1 MAHWQ
6 FCNILHVGDGAHRL
20 WQFDAKSGGFA
31 LNREHHAAPGESL
44 PFNVVAKTWRSLWQ
58 PKLNVA
64 WLPPESVFFRVIEL
78 PGSNFEETLAM
89 AELQMEK
96 LSPMPVTQIVWTIHI
111 LPRRSDAP
119 RRSKAETGVKEEA
132 PTAGNDLQTVVVVIA
147 ARHTVEEFL
156 GKLEGQ
162 GYLADRLEAPM
173 LDQLE
178 AMLAVED
185 DLSRR
190 GETETEAATD
200 AWVYPSVFHGQNAAF
215 VAWCQGGTL
224 RNLSVIV
231 LPLDG
236 DPAKDLREQLTQLT
250 WAGELEGW
258 LTAPPSWHLV
268 AEGDVAAEWEN
279 TLRVGL
285 GETVHTTPP
294 LPLEELAART
304 ARRSAEAGTRV
315 ALLPQE
321 FSARYRQQFFDRLW
335 MRGLIATGVLYVVG
349 VLIYFCAVGFLAIQT
364 HKAEKDVASIS
375 GSYTNAL
382 ALQARY
388 RVLKERQDLK
398 YAALDCWKIVAEQ
411 VPAGISLQRLSFSDG
426 QKLSLGGVTTP
437 DQINSLFDFN
447 NGLQK
452 AELNGQPVFKTEG
465 GEPLVYR
472 QNGNAV
478 TWNFGLALQRGEGA
492 P

>member
-1 MAHWQ
+1 MARWQ
-6 FCNILHVGDGAHRL
+6 FCNILHIGDGAYRL
-20 WQFDAKSGGFA
+20 WQFDAKSGGFT
-31 LNREHHAAPGESL
+31 LNREHRAAPGESL
-44 PFNVVAKTWRSLWQ
+44 PFNVVAKSWRSLWQ

-78 PGSNFEETLAM
+78 PKSNFAETLAM
-89 AELQMEK
+89 TELQMEK
-96 LSPMPVTQIVWTIHI
+96 LSPLPVTQIVWTIHI
-111 LPRRSDAP
+111 LAQQSDALRRSN
-119 RRSKAETGVKEEA
+119 AETGAKEDV
-132 PTAGNDLQTVVVVIA
+132 PTVGDDLQTVIVVIA
-147 ARHTVEEFL
+147 ARHAVEEFL
-156 GKLEGQ
+156 GKLEDQ

-178 AMLAVED
+178 AMLAMED
-185 DLSRR
+185 NLSRR
-190 GETETEAATD
+190 SETETGATTD
-200 AWVYPSVFHGQNAAF
+200 AWIYPSVFHGQNAAL
-215 VAWCQGGTL
+215 VAWWHGGAL

-231 LPLDG
+231 LSPGG
-236 DPAKDLREQLTQLT
+236 DRAKDLKEQLTQLT

-258 LTAPPSWHLV
+258 LTAPPFWHLV
-268 AEGDVAAEWEN
+268 AEGNIATEWEN

-285 GETVHTTPP
+285 GEMVHTAPP

-304 ARRSAEAGTRV
+304 ARRSAQAGTRV
-315 ALLPQE
+315 TLLPQE
-321 FSARYRQQFFDRLW
+321 FSARYRQQFVDRLW

-349 VLIYFCAVGFLAIQT
+349 VLIYFCAVGFLAVQT
-364 HKAEKDVASIS
+364 HKVEKDVASIS

-382 ALQARY
+382 QLKARY
-388 RVLKERQDLK
+388 EVLKERQNLK

-437 DQINSLFDFN
+437 DQINNLFDFN

-452 AELNGQPVFKTEG
+452 AELNGQSVFKTEG
-465 GEPLVYR
+465 EEPLVYH
-472 QNGNAV
+472 QTANTV
-478 TWNFGLALQRGEGA
+478 TWNFGLALRRGEGA

>member
-1 MAHWQ
+1 MARWQ
-6 FCNILHVGDGAHRL
+6 FCNILDVGDGARRL
-20 WQFDAKSGGFA
+20 WQFDAKGDGFA
-31 LNREHHAAPGESL
+31 LNREYQAAPGESL
-44 PFNVVAKTWRSLWQ
+44 PFNVVAKSWRSLWQ

-78 PGSNFEETLAM
+78 PKSNFGETLAM
-89 AELQMEK
+89 AELQLEK
-96 LSPMPVTQIVWTIHI
+96 LSPMPVTQIVWTIHV
-111 LPRRSDAP
+111 LSRPGNSP
-119 RRSKAETGVKEEA
+119 QRSKAVTGAKEDDPIA
-132 PTAGNDLQTVVVVIA
+132 ADDLQTVVVVIA

-178 AMLAVED
+178 AMLAMED
-185 DLSRR
+185 GLSRR
-190 GETETEAATD
+190 SGMETETATD
-200 AWVYPSVFHGQNAAF
+200 AWIYPSVFHGQNAAL
-215 VAWCQGGTL
+215 VAWWQGGAL
-224 RNLSVIV
+224 RSLSVVV
-231 LPLDG
+231 LPPGG
-236 DPAKDLREQLTQLT
+236 DPAKDLKEQLTQLT

-258 LTAPPSWHLV
+258 LTAPPFWHLV
-268 AEGDVAAEWEN
+268 AEGDIAAAWEN

-285 GETVHTTPP
+285 GERVHTTPP
-294 LPLEELAART
+294 LPLEELAVRT

-335 MRGLIATGVLYVVG
+335 MRGLITTGVLYVVG
-349 VLIYFCAVGFLAIQT
+349 VLIYFCAVGFLSIQT
-364 HKAEKDVASIS
+364 HKVEQDVASIS

-382 ALQARY
+382 LLKARSE
-388 RVLKERQDLK
+388 VLKERQNLK
-398 YAALDCWKIVAEQ
+398 FAALDCWKIVAEQ
-411 VPAGISLQRLSFSDG
+411 VPAGISLQQFSFSNG
-426 QKLSLGGVTTP
+426 QKLSLGGTTTP
-437 DQINSLFDFN
+437 DQINSLFVFN

-465 GEPLVYR
+465 GEPLVYH
-472 QNGNAV
+472 QTANAV
-478 TWNFGLALQRGEGA
+478 TWSFSLALQRGEDA